1 MAKGD
6 YFFNLN
12 SKKNLTYPSPGVLT
26 AVQLWSNIWERNLT
40 YLSHNIY
47 ETKLLFPVWIC
58 KEILKFVLQVQQ
70 LTIDIDK
77 EKREANHA
85 ADKLCEWEEKVKTC
99 KKTQSIISQERDP
112 EGELAHL
119 RSEVHRMQVGDFR
132 KICTRIDRKS
142 REGVNYL
149 TLLEKIY

>member
-1 MAKGD
+1 M
-6 YFFNLN
+6 
-12 SKKNLTYPSPGVLT
+12 
-26 AVQLWSNIWERNLT
+26 
-40 YLSHNIY
+40 
-47 ETKLLFPVWIC
+47 
-58 KEILKFVLQVQQ
+58 QVQQ

-132 KICTRIDRKS
+132 KICTCIDRKS

-149 TLLEKIY
+149 TLLEKIYLIIILLFKGFQKLYFAV